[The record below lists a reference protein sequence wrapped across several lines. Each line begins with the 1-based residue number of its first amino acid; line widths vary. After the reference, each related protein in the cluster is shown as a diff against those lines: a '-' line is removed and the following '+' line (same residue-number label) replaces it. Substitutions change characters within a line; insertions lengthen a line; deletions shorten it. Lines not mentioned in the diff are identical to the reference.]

1 MPQVDKEERKL
12 YNKQYYQKRKMC
24 EHGRRKDRC
33 KECGGVGICEH
44 DRQKYRCVDCGG
56 KGICEHNK
64 RKERCKECGG
74 NEISKKDDNN
84 IVLEGCF

>member
-74 NEISKKDDNN
+74 NEISKKDDKN
-84 IVLEGCF
+84 IVQEGSF